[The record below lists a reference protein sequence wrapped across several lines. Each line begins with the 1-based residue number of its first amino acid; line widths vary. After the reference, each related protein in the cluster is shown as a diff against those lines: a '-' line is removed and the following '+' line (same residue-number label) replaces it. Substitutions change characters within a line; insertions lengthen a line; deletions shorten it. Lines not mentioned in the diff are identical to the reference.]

1 MKIVIGALDAR
12 MAHVSRKI
20 WEPGVDIYTSCDPS
34 VEITEC
40 EMMTKIIGPRF
51 VSESLYETCILPDC
65 AEYWAYAFSR
75 VAFRSGCRE
84 EIDSTGI
91 DFGNARIICPE

>member
-20 WEPGVDIYTSCDPS
+20 WEPGVDIYTSGDPS
-34 VEITEC
+34 VEVTEC
-40 EMMTKIIGPRF
+40 KVVTKIIGPRL
-51 VSESLYETCILPDC
+51 VPKPLHKTRTLPDC
-65 AEYWAYAFSR
+65 VECYAYAAAS

-84 EIDSTGI
+84 KIDSTGI
-91 DFGNARIICPE
+91 DFGNARIVCPE